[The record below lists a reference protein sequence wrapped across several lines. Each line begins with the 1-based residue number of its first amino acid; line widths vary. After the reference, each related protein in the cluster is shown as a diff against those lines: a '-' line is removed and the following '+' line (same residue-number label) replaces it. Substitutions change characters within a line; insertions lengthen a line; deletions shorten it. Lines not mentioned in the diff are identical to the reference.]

1 MYGQNRAIY
10 YQAYIFVSLE
20 DFKHVYN
27 AKNVKLF
34 LHSIKMSSP
43 KEVKSLKVIKSIKEL
58 KNLEDAI
65 EEMNKKEEKKQKLS
79 AIEREK

>member
-1 MYGQNRAIY
+1 M
-10 YQAYIFVSLE
+10 
-20 DFKHVYN
+20 
-27 AKNVKLF
+27 
-34 LHSIKMSSP
+34 
-43 KEVKSLKVIKSIKEL
+43 KEL